1 MTTQKI
7 DFTAAHSVLQ
17 NAIDGQLLA
26 GATAAVMYNGEVID
40 TYCAGMADMESGEAM
55 RADHIHRAYSNTKIM
70 TTMLV
75 LKLADEGYFSIDDAI
90 KKWIPVFGKVRVLKL
105 GVTTL
110 DDTEALQHDITIRHL
125 LGHQAGLSHGVF
137 DMGTMIFNAY
147 HASGARKSNTTLAQ
161 LMDQLGTLPLIYQ
174 PGQGWEYSMAPDVL
188 ARLVEIVTGHA
199 YADALKTLLFDPL
212 GMVDTTYVLRPEQV
226 SRFTALYIGD
236 AKQPKKPGIK
246 RLENMPWPGAFL
258 ESVPRQ
264 AGSSGVVTTQA
275 DMLRLMQQLTPS
287 FGTYLKPATLADM
300 LRDQLPP
307 ERCIQ
312 VANVGAFPSLGFG
325 LGGAVTRSVS
335 EFQSNSP
342 VGEFQWGGLGGTH
355 WWVSP
360 RTGVAGVV
368 MTQRHWGFWNPFWF
382 DYKQKVYE
390 AIGTHG

>member
-7 DFTAAHSVLQ
+7 DFTAAHSVLK

-55 RADHIHRAYSNTKIM
+55 RSDHIHRAYSNTKIM

-75 LKLADEGYFSIDDAI
+75 LKLADESYFSIDDAI

-105 GVTTL
+105 GATTL
-110 DDTEALQHDITIRHL
+110 DETEALQHDITIRHL
-125 LGHQAGLSHGVF
+125 LSHQAGLSHGVF
-137 DMGTMIFNAY
+137 DMGTMVFNAY

-199 YADALKTLLFDPL
+199 YANALKTLLFDPL

-236 AKQPKKPGIK
+236 ARQPNKPGIK

-300 LRDQLPP
+300 LRDQLPS

-390 AIGTHG
+390 AIGTQG

>member
-105 GVTTL
+105 GATTL

-300 LRDQLPP
+300 LCDQLPP

>member
-26 GATAAVMYNGEVID
+26 GATAAVMLHGEVID
-40 TYCAGMADMESGEAM
+40 TFCAGMADMESYETM

-105 GVTTL
+105 GATTL

-125 LGHQAGLSHGVF
+125 LSHQAGLSHGVF

-236 AKQPKKPGIK
+236 AKQPNKPGIK

-390 AIGTHG
+390 AIGTQG

>member
-7 DFTAAHSVLQ
+7 DFTAAHAVLQ
-17 NAIDGQLLA
+17 TAIDGQLLA
-26 GATAAVMYNGEVID
+26 GATAAVIFNGEVID
-40 TYCAGMADMESGEAM
+40 TFCAGMADMESGEAL
-55 RADHIHRAYSNTKIM
+55 RVDHIHRAYSNTKIM
-70 TTMLV
+70 TSMLV
-75 LKLADEGYFSIDDAI
+75 LKLADGGYFSIDDAI
-90 KKWIPVFGKVRVLKL
+90 KKWIPVLGKVRVLKL
-105 GVTTL
+105 GATTL
-110 DDTEALQHDITIRHL
+110 DDTEALQQDITIRHL
-125 LGHQAGLSHGVF
+125 LSHQAGLSHGVF
-137 DMGTMIFNAY
+137 DIGTPIFNAY
-147 HASGARKSNTTLAQ
+147 HASGARKSDTTLEQ

-188 ARLVEIVTGHA
+188 ARLVEIVTGQE
-199 YADALKTLLFDPL
+199 YAKALKTRLFDPL
-212 GMVDTTYVLRPEQV
+212 GMVDTTYVLQPEQA
-226 SRFTALYIGD
+226 SRLTALYIGD
-236 AKQPKKPGIK
+236 AKQPTKPGLK
-246 RLENMPWPGAFL
+246 RLDNMPWPGAFL
-258 ESVPRQ
+258 EPVPRQ

-287 FGTYLKPATLADM
+287 FGTYLKPETLGEM

-312 VANVGAFPSLGFG
+312 VTNVGAFPSLGFG

-335 EFQSNSP
+335 DFQSNSP
-342 VGEFQWGGLGGTH
+342 LGEFQWGGLGGTH

-390 AIGTHG
+390 AIGTQG